1 MRIGTCLLAR
11 AFQSFFQAVQLL
23 LEPTE
28 FGLLHPQS
36 LFGIGYRCLDFSL
49 LIRVRIEPY
58 FYLGEDIFEVLFFRC
73 RSLTSAFLL
82 LDLFDRGRTVVLLS
96 ANLSEP

>member
-1 MRIGTCLLAR
+1 VRIGTCLLAR

-58 FYLGEDIFEVLFFRC
+58 FYLAEDIFEVLFSVAGV
-73 RSLTSAFLL
+73 SLRPFFSSICLIEAARMFCSV
-82 LDLFDRGRTVVLLS
+82 RT
-96 ANLSEP
+96 

>member
-1 MRIGTCLLAR
+1 LHLPAAR

-49 LIRVRIEPY
+49 LIRVPIELT
-58 FYLGEDIFEVLFFRC
+58 FIWLRYLRVLFPLPESHF
-73 RSLTSAFLL
+73 AFLL
-82 LDLFDRGRTVVLLS
+82 LDLFDRGRTDVLLS